1 MTVDPLSSEDL
12 RSLRE
17 LAEAAA
23 RAGGAVA
30 RDYFRRQYRVTLKA
44 DRTEVSD
51 ADHAAQVAVVA
62 AIVAARPNDAFV
74 TEEPLQLGPGMLP
87 PPPAG
92 DDALCWVIDP
102 IDGTRNFVRGIP
114 VYTCSVG
121 VMLGGYPIVGAVYE
135 PERDDMYSAHQGGGL
150 FVNGQPCPRQR
161 PAGLSSKLLVGIPAA
176 PKGALTEIAHRWLGR
191 FVGRNFGSCA
201 LHLAQVA
208 AGQLDGMLS
217 DNARLWDLAA
227 GCVLVTAAGGQVTTP
242 AGQPFFPVAI
252 NSCVAGELAFI
263 AGRTDVLADLL
274 AVRCAP
280 R

>member
-1 MTVDPLSSEDL
+1 MPTVVDPT
-12 RSLRE
+12 E
-17 LAEAAA
+17 LAALRALAETAA

-30 RDYFRRQYRVTLKA
+30 RDFFRRQFRVTLKA

-62 AIVAARPNDAFV
+62 AVAAVRPNDAFV
-74 TEEPLQLGPGMLP
+74 TEEPLQLGPGMHP

-92 DDALCWVIDP
+92 DDALCWIIDP
-102 IDGTRNFVRGIP
+102 LDGTRNFVRGIP

-121 VMLGGYPIVGAVYE
+121 VMLGGCPIVGAVYE
-135 PERDDMYSAHQGGGL
+135 PERDEMYSAHLGGVL
-150 FVNGQPCPRQR
+150 FVNGQPWPRQR
-161 PAGLSSKLLVGIPAA
+161 PAGLSSKLLVGVPAA
-176 PKGALTEIAHRWLGR
+176 PKGTLTEIAHRWLDR

-227 GCVLVTAAGGQVTTP
+227 GWVLVSASGGRITTP
-242 AGQPFFPVAI
+242 NGQPLFPANVSSSAD
-252 NSCVAGELAFI
+252 SELPFI
-263 AGRTDVLADLL
+263 AGHGGVFDELL
-274 AVRCAP
+274 AV
-280 R
+280 